1 MAIPTTYFSAQL
13 LLIISF
19 LLLGIWS
26 STFKMAGNRWR
37 FELFSF
43 DFAIGASLLAVL
55 AAFTLGSF
63 ASDLGFS
70 EHMMLSSRTSQVVT
84 FAAGC
89 AFAVG
94 NMLLLCGAAL
104 VGLSFAYAI
113 TTASA
118 LLALSVFEFTGIRAL
133 FLGVAVGAA
142 LLSIIFQA
150 MGAKSSEATLPGVS
164 LPIMV
169 RKSASG
175 RTLKPKR
182 DTGLPNSTKGI
193 MVTVFGGLTLGAIVV
208 PFHNAVFG
216 QFGLGAFAGLVF
228 FFGGVLTATVLL
240 NLFFMNVPIHGGGYS
255 FSSYFGGGA
264 GQHLLGIVGGVF
276 CAAGILFLL
285 IIYGFPPDAQVDTT
299 WVAAA
304 ALGASLL
311 AIALG
316 LSKWHEL
323 SQAPGSAS
331 RSLIIGSLLLVVA
344 MGGFAMAL
352 DELPPPP
359 IPGSIQTQSPG

>member
-1 MAIPTTYFSAQL
+1 LAIPTTYFSAQL

-43 DFAIGASLLAVL
+43 DFAIGASLLAVG
-55 AAFTLGSF
+55 AAFTLNSG
-63 ASDLGFS
+63 SDLGFS
-70 EHMMLSSRTSQVVT
+70 EHMMLSSRTSQAVI

-89 AFAVG
+89 VFALG
-94 NMLLLCGAAL
+94 NMLLLCGSAL
-104 VGLSFAYAI
+104 MGLSFAYAI

-118 LLALSVFEFTGIRAL
+118 LLALSAFEFTGIRAL
-133 FLGVAVGAA
+133 FLGVAIGAA
-142 LLSIIFQA
+142 VLSIIFQA

-193 MVTVFGGLTLGAIVV
+193 MVTLLGGLALGGIVV

-228 FFGGVLTATVLL
+228 FFGGVLTATIFL
-240 NLFFMNVPIHGGGYS
+240 NLFFMNVSIHGGGYS
-255 FSSYFGGGA
+255 LASYFSGGFGR
-264 GQHLLGIVGGVF
+264 HLLGIIGGAF

-285 IIYGFPPDAQVDTT
+285 IIDGFPPDAQIDTL
-299 WVAAA
+299 WLAAA

-323 SQAPGSAS
+323 SQSPGSAA

-344 MGGFAMAL
+344 IGGFAMAL
-352 DELPPPP
+352 EQLPPLP
-359 IPGSIQTQSPG
+359 IPGSQTQSPG